1 MDSADAFHERRMT
14 IELLAPA
21 KINLGLEIIR
31 RRDDGYHDIATV
43 MQTISIFDRV
53 RISPAAEDDVRIAGQ
68 IHQIESNLASTA
80 LELVKQSGMTRENH
94 RIEID
99 KRIPVAAGLGGAST
113 DAAAVVRGLC
123 PGQEPA
129 WHECSTL
136 ALQLGSDVP
145 FLLQGGAALATG
157 RGEILESCP
166 SLQDCWLVLASPA
179 LDIERKT
186 ATLYGA
192 LASSDFSDGSAAIRV
207 ASALQ
212 RRTVPEPGDL
222 GNAFSRPLAHLM
234 RGIAEMIERLY
245 DAGAPFVAL
254 SGAGPTHYTI
264 VPALSDAN
272 SIASRLARRPPIPM
286 RVLIAR
292 PVPSGIQQ
300 RIYKTHGA
308 DFAL

>member
-1 MDSADAFHERRMT
+1 MT

-21 KINLGLEIIR
+21 KINLGLEVIR

-43 MQTISIFDRV
+43 MQTISVFDRV
-53 RISPAAEDDVRIAGQ
+53 RILPAAEDDVRIVGQ
-68 IHQIESNLASTA
+68 VHQIESNLASRA
-80 LELVKQSGMTRENH
+80 LDLAKQSGLTKGSH
-94 RIEID
+94 RIELD
-99 KRIPVAAGLGGAST
+99 KRIPVAAGLGGASA
-113 DAAAVVRGLC
+113 DAAAVLRGLSLDSDC
-123 PGQEPA
+123 DSPEVAP
-129 WHECSTL
+129 L

-157 RGEILESCP
+157 RGEILESFP

-179 LDIERKT
+179 IDIERKT

-212 RRTVPEPGDL
+212 QRAVPEPSDL
-222 GNAFSRPLAHLM
+222 GNAFSQPLAHLIP
-234 RGIAEMIERLY
+234 GIAEIVEHFH
-245 DAGAPFVAL
+245 DAGAPFAAL
-254 SGAGPTHYTI
+254 SGAGPTHFTI
-264 VPALSDAN
+264 VPVLSDAI
-272 SIASRLARRPPIPM
+272 SVASKLARRAPIPM

-300 RIYKTHGA
+300 RRRKTHERE
-308 DFAL
+308 FAL